1 MKFKLKLHTNLHTF
15 TEEVEQTE
23 EDNDAGQLDRKN
35 LRKKILVLS
44 VACVSVRAH
53 VIHLYTIWGPFPY
66 KFMSTIAVCCQHFL
80 TIKRTVAGE

>member
-1 MKFKLKLHTNLHTF
+1 MNRPKKTMMLVNLT
-15 TEEVEQTE
+15 
-23 EDNDAGQLDRKN
+23 D

-80 TIKRTVAGE
+80 TIKRTVTGE